1 MSISSKRIS
10 VLEEFQKRYN
20 LKFSNIE
27 LLNQAFI
34 HTSYTNENNADVLN
48 SYERLEFLGDAVLK
62 LIVSDI
68 LYNQFSDYKEGKLT
82 RLRAEIVSDRHIF
95 EYAKQ
100 LDFENLIILGKNEK
114 KQGGQKK
121 ESILACAFEALLGAI
136 FLEYQ
141 NNGYN
146 KAYEFVKENF
156 LEDILSIEKN
166 ISILNPKAILQ
177 EYTQSINQ
185 KLPVYNLVCEKGKE
199 HDKTFY
205 VEVLFQDEV
214 IGKGSAKSIKQA
226 QVEAA
231 VCAIENL
238 GINKEEE

>member
-136 FLEYQ
+136 FLEYK

>member
-10 VLEEFQKRYN
+10 VLEEFQKKYN

-136 FLEYQ
+136 FLEYK

>member
-1 MSISSKRIS
+1 MCISKERI
-10 VLEEFQKRYN
+10 VALEEFQKKYN

-34 HTSYTNENNADVLN
+34 HTSYTNENNIDILN

-62 LIVSDI
+62 LIISDI
-68 LYNQFSDYKEGKLT
+68 LYNNFPDYKEGKLT
-82 RLRAEIVSDRHIF
+82 KLRAEIVSDKHIF
-95 EYAKQ
+95 EYAKN
-100 LDFENLIILGKNEK
+100 LGFEELIILGKNEK

-136 FLEYQ
+136 FLEYKDF
-141 NNGYN
+141 GYN
-146 KAYEFVKENF
+146 KTYEFIKENF
-156 LEDILSIEKN
+156 LEDILSMQNN

-185 KLPVYNLVCEKGKE
+185 KLPTYNLIDEKGKE
-199 HDKTFY
+199 HDKTFF
-205 VEVLFQDEV
+205 VEVSFEGKV

-226 QVEAA
+226 QIEAA
-231 VCAIENL
+231 LDAIKNL
-238 GINKEEE
+238 GINKEE